1 VTVAPAEPHVHQ
13 EAPAAVLRIRIPGRH
28 SPVTTF
34 ELFFD
39 LVFVFAVTQLSHT
52 LAAHLTF
59 EGAFHTLLL
68 MLAVWWVWVYTTWA
82 TNWCDP
88 GHVAVRGVLIGVMLA
103 GLIMSAAIPE
113 AFDSRG
119 MAFALPFAA
128 IQVGR
133 TAFVLWA
140 VRGDASLFRSFQ
152 RIVAWLATSALFWL
166 AGGVAEGHAREALW
180 IAALTIEYLGPP
192 TGYWFPRLGRSSTS
206 EWTVEGGHMAERC
219 GLFIIIALGES
230 LLVTGA
236 TFSGLEWTV
245 GTVGAMLAAFGAA
258 VAMWWIYFDRT
269 AEFASQVIGHAD
281 DPGRLARLAYTY
293 LHLPLVAGIILA
305 AVGDERALDHPTGDT
320 NLAVALVIL
329 GGPALFLTGH
339 WLFKRAV
346 AGHFVSAHVIAV
358 ATLGVALAGYPLA
371 TPAQLSVVATGVLSG
386 VAAWSVVAYRRAVAQ
401 PLTT

>member
-1 VTVAPAEPHVHQ
+1 
-13 EAPAAVLRIRIPGRH
+13 
-28 SPVTTF
+28 
-34 ELFFD
+34 
-39 LVFVFAVTQLSHT
+39 
-52 LAAHLTF
+52 
-59 EGAFHTLLL
+59 
-68 MLAVWWVWVYTTWA
+68 
-82 TNWCDP
+82 
-88 GHVAVRGVLIGVMLA
+88 
-103 GLIMSAAIPE
+103 
-113 AFDSRG
+113 
-119 MAFALPFAA
+119 
-128 IQVGR
+128 
-133 TAFVLWA
+133 
-140 VRGDASLFRSFQ
+140 
-152 RIVAWLATSALFWL
+152 
-166 AGGVAEGHAREALW
+166 
-180 IAALTIEYLGPP
+180 
-192 TGYWFPRLGRSSTS
+192 
-206 EWTVEGGHMAERC
+206 MAERC

-245 GTVGAMLAAFGAA
+245 GTVGTMLAAFGAA